1 MGKIKE
7 KKDMNSDKKKVNFS
21 IDALKDE
28 LVAISQNIYENPE
41 EGLQEF
47 NASKKLCD
55 YLASHDF
62 EITTPIANL
71 DTAFTASYSNH
82 PDGPVIALLAE
93 YDALPGLGH
102 ACGHNLIG
110 TAAVGAAVALRQSVD
125 FNGTILVIG
134 CPAEEAGVD
143 GAGGKVVLVE
153 NGCFKSIN
161 LSMIFHPMPLTM
173 VGGETAALIG
183 LEFRFKGKA
192 AHSAGNPWD
201 GLNAL
206 DGVLQMYNAINAL
219 RQHVREDVR
228 IHGIITHGG
237 EAPNI
242 VPEYAAARFFIRSQ
256 NNKCL
261 HETID
266 RVKNCAKGAAISTG
280 TELEVKTFCNFYESM
295 KSNTVINEVYT
306 ENLKSLGF
314 WIEGIK
320 KGKGSTDVG
329 NVSRVVPTSELGIR
343 LGHGIVPHTREFLKA
358 AGSKKGYEVMI
369 LGAKILA
376 MSAIDFFQS
385 PELLQ
390 KAQEEFKKV

>member
-1 MGKIKE
+1 MKKKTDLDRDKE
-7 KKDMNSDKKKVNFS
+7 KVTLS
-21 IDALKDE
+21 IDTLKDE
-28 LVAISQNIYENPE
+28 LVLIGQNIYEHPE
-41 EGLQEF
+41 EGLKEI
-47 NASKKLCD
+47 NASKQLCD
-55 YLASHDF
+55 YLATHDF

-71 DTAFTASYSNH
+71 DTAFTASYSNNS
-82 PDGPVIALLAE
+82 DGPVIALLAE
-93 YDALPGLGH
+93 YDALPNIGH

-110 TAAVGAAVALRQSVD
+110 TAAIGAAVALKQSID
-125 FNGTILVIG
+125 FNGTIRVIG

-143 GAGGKVVLVE
+143 GAGGKVVLAD
-153 NGCFKSIN
+153 NGCFQSVD

-201 GLNAL
+201 GRNAL

-219 RQHVREDVR
+219 RQHMREDIR

-237 EAPNI
+237 DAPNI

-256 NNKCL
+256 NNNRL
-261 HETID
+261 HETIK
-266 RVKNCAKGAAISTG
+266 RVKDCAKGAAISTG
-280 TELEVKTFCNFYESM
+280 TQLEVKTFCNFYESM
-295 KSNTVINEVYT
+295 KSNSVINDVYT
-306 ENLKSLGF
+306 QNLKSLGF

-343 LGHGIVPHTREFLKA
+343 LGHGIVPHTREFLQA

-376 MSAIDFFQS
+376 MSAVDFFQS
-385 PELLQ
+385 PELLK
-390 KAQEEFKKV
+390 KAAEEFKKP